1 MRDSPH
7 SVGDAHRFEI
17 DMTVCA
23 DYNPFPERTMWYASG
38 TVL

>member
-7 SVGDAHRFEI
+7 SVVDAHRFEI

-23 DYNPFPERTMWYASG
+23 DYNPFLEWTI
-38 TVL
+38 

>member
-7 SVGDAHRFEI
+7 SVVDAHRFEI

-23 DYNPFPERTMWYASG
+23 DYNPFLERTI
-38 TVL
+38 